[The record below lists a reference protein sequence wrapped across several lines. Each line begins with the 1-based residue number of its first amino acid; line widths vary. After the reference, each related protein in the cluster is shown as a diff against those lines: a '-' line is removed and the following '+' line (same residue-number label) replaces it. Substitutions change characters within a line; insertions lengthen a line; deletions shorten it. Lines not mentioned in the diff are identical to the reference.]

1 MNQQKKCIEITGSLI
16 CPIQIGAAA
25 LICEGEFLRRTSPV
39 LGMDNISQTEIQF
52 ETQNTNY
59 LLHITTIPELV
70 GQEVMK

>member
-25 LICEGEFLRRTSPV
+25 FICEGEFLRRTSPV

-59 LLHITTIPELV
+59 LLHISTIPELV